1 MAMTTD
7 QMIEEIKGMTVLDLN
22 TLVKALE
29 EEFGVSAAAAVAV
42 AAPAA
47 GGGGGDAAPA
57 EEKTSF
63 DVFLAETGSQKI
75 PVIKVIRAA
84 TGLGLKEAKDIADG
98 APGMVKEG
106 VPTEEAQKIKAELE
120 EAGATVE
127 LR

>member
-1 MAMTTD
+1 MALTTE
-7 QMIEEIKGMTVLDLN
+7 QLIEEIKQMSVLDLS

-47 GGGGGDAAPA
+47 GGGEAAPA
-57 EEKTSF
+57 EEKSSY
-63 DVFLAETGSQKI
+63 DVFLVSAGAQKI
-75 PVIKVIRAA
+75 PVIKVIRSA
-84 TGLGLKEAKDIADG
+84 TGLGLKEAKDIADS

-106 VPTEEAQKIKAELE
+106 LATADAEKLKAELE
-120 EAGATVE
+120 EAGATIE

>member
-1 MAMTTD
+1 MALTTD
-7 QMIEEIKGMTVLDLN
+7 QLIEEIKGMSVLDLN

-63 DVFLAETGSQKI
+63 DVFLAEAGSQKI
-75 PVIKVIRAA
+75 PVIKVIRTA

-106 VPTEEAQKIKAELE
+106 VPAEDAQKLKAELE

>member
-1 MAMTTD
+1 MAMTTE
-7 QMIEEIKGMTVLDLN
+7 QMIEEIKGMSVMDLAA
-22 TLVKALE
+22 LVKALE

-47 GGGGGDAAPA
+47 GGGGGEAAAA
-57 EEKTSF
+57 EEKSSF
-63 DVFLAETGSQKI
+63 DVFLADAGSQKI
-75 PVIKVIRAA
+75 PVIKVIRTA

-98 APGMVKEG
+98 APAMVKEG
-106 VPTEEAQKIKAELE
+106 VPAEDAQKIKAELE

>member
-1 MAMTTD
+1 MTTD
-7 QMIEEIKGMTVLDLN
+7 QLMEEIKGMSVLDLN

-42 AAPAA
+42 AAPA
-47 GGGGGDAAPA
+47 GGGGGAAEPA
-57 EEKTSF
+57 EEKSAF

-98 APGMVKEG
+98 APAMVKEG
-106 VPTEEAQKIKAELE
+106 VPTEDAQKIKAELE

>member
-1 MAMTTD
+1 MTTD
-7 QMIEEIKGMTVLDLN
+7 QLIEEIKGMSVLDLN

-47 GGGGGDAAPA
+47 GGGGGEAAAA
-57 EEKTSF
+57 EEKSSF
-63 DVFLAETGSQKI
+63 DVFLAEAGSQKI
-75 PVIKVIRAA
+75 PVIKVIRSA

-98 APGMVKEG
+98 APAMVKEG
-106 VPTEEAQKIKAELE
+106 VPAEDAQKIKAELE

>member
-1 MAMTTD
+1 MAMTPD
-7 QMIEEIKGMTVLDLN
+7 QMIEEIKAMNVMDLAS
-22 TLVKALE
+22 LVKAIE

-47 GGGGGDAAPA
+47 GGGEAEAA
-57 EEKTSF
+57 EEKSSY

-75 PVIKVIRAA
+75 PVIKVIRTA
-84 TGLGLKEAKDIADG
+84 TGLGLKEAKDIADS
-98 APGMVKEG
+98 APAMVKEG
-106 VPTEEAQKIKAELE
+106 VPTADAEKIKADLE

>member
-1 MAMTTD
+1 MAMTPD
-7 QMIEEIKGMTVLDLN
+7 QMIEEIKAMNVMDLAS
-22 TLVKALE
+22 LVKSIE
-29 EEFGVSAAAAVAV
+29 EEFGVSAAAAVAY

-47 GGGGGDAAPA
+47 GGDEAEAA
-57 EEKTSF
+57 EEKSSY

-75 PVIKVIRAA
+75 PVIKVIRTA

-98 APGMVKEG
+98 APSMVKEG
-106 VPTEEAQKIKAELE
+106 VPTADAEKIKADLE

>member
-47 GGGGGDAAPA
+47 GGGGEAAAA

-75 PVIKVIRAA
+75 PVIKVIRTA

-106 VPTEEAQKIKAELE
+106 VPTADAEKMKAELV

>member
-7 QMIEEIKGMTVLDLN
+7 QMIEEIKGMSVLDLN

-47 GGGGGDAAPA
+47 GGGGEAAAA

-63 DVFLAETGSQKI
+63 DVFLAEAGSQKI

-106 VPTEEAQKIKAELE
+106 LSTDDANKLKAELE

>member
-7 QMIEEIKGMTVLDLN
+7 QMIEEIKGMSVLDLS

-47 GGGGGDAAPA
+47 GGAGGEAAAA

-63 DVFLAETGSQKI
+63 DVFLADAGSQKI
-75 PVIKVIRAA
+75 PVIKVIRSA

-98 APGMVKEG
+98 APAMVKEG
-106 VPTEEAQKIKAELE
+106 VPAEDAQKIKAELE

>member
-47 GGGGGDAAPA
+47 GGGGEAAAA

-84 TGLGLKEAKDIADG
+84 TGLGLKEAKDIADS
-98 APGMVKEG
+98 APGVVKEG
-106 VPTEEAQKIKAELE
+106 VPTEEANKLKADLE